1 MSEYGAGANPA
12 QHEQNPAQPKPGG
25 QWHPEEWQAEVHE
38 AAWAAM
44 KQRPFVW
51 GTFVW
56 CMFDFAVSTRHEGDQ
71 PGLND
76 KGLVT
81 RDRKT
86 KKDAFYFYK
95 ANWSDEPVLYITSRR
110 FTERTNAVTDV
121 KIYSNAG
128 EVELSLNGNSQGIRN
143 DGTNGVFVWKN
154 MTLSPGDNQVAARA
168 ERNGQSLSDS
178 CVWTLK

>member
-1 MSEYGAGANPA
+1 
-12 QHEQNPAQPKPGG
+12 
-25 QWHPEEWQAEVHE
+25 
-38 AAWAAM
+38 M

-56 CMFDFAVSTRHEGDQ
+56 CMFDFAVSSRNEGAT

-81 RDRKT
+81 RDRQT

-110 FTERTNAVTDV
+110 DTERTNAVTDV
-121 KIYSNAG
+121 KIYSNAQS
-128 EVELSLNGNSQGIRN
+128 VTLSVNGQTQGAQKN
-143 DGTNGVFVWKN
+143 NGDNVLVWKN
-154 MTLSPGDNQVAARA
+154 VGLHPGLNQVEAAA
-168 ERNGQSLSDS
+168 EIKDS
-178 CVWTLK
+178 VPRDHCEWTLKN